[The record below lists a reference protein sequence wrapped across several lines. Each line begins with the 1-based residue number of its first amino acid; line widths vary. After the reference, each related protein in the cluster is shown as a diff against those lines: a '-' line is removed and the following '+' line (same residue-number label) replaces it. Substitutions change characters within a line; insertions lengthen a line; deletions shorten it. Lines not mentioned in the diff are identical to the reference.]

1 MFIFSLWK
9 KATCLLRLRGP
20 GSLSARFLLEDK
32 RLLRTDHLG
41 SPQSLVS
48 KMFAG
53 LNKTKAS
60 RHRIAWLFLQA
71 DKPLLLAERLQTT
84 LFFELALLLSHSW
97 LPGRIFHVLGLL
109 RQNVAKWHLGKLFN
123 FSASLSRGL
132 FFNCCSR
139 ESKMDE
145 GMRILSLQMDTL
157 NSHSDPAGQRS
168 VSLYCGCP
176 GLWNHRWCDGSEAW
190 ELCLSIWACGCCS
203 HPHVWTDGM
212 RFASFRSSGGRT
224 CSRVNCTY
232 LHSPSNPL
240 HSW

>member
-1 MFIFSLWK
+1 MTLPLPGNTVVTERCFEQVLATQQWKTVKSLRPWVMFIFSLWK

-60 RHRIAWLFLQA
+60 RHRIAWLFLHA

-132 FFNCCSR
+132 LLTAVL
-139 ESKMDE
+139 EKAK
-145 GMRILSLQMDTL
+145 GMREWEFC
-157 NSHSDPAGQRS
+157 
-168 VSLYCGCP
+168 LY
-176 GLWNHRWCDGSEAW
+176 RWTPW
-190 ELCLSIWACGCCS
+190 I
-203 HPHVWTDGM
+203 HT
-212 RFASFRSSGGRT
+212 
-224 CSRVNCTY
+224 
-232 LHSPSNPL
+232 
-240 HSW
+240 